1 MRKLTIVVGL
11 LAVAAL
17 AIATAVAFGD
27 HGHGRGNHGG
37 NNFRAELNGYN
48 EVVGGPGASSTG
60 SISTT
65 GHGRLKLRIFDDH
78 LHYVLDYSDL
88 SGGTTCCAHIH
99 FAQQHVSGGVSA
111 FLCGGGGKPAC
122 PADGTPV
129 VGTIVAADVVGPAN
143 QGITAGQ
150 FAELV
155 RALRN
160 GNTYANVHTAT
171 FASGEIRG
179 QIR

>member
-1 MRKLTIVVGL
+1 MNHMSRLLGIGGL
-11 LAVAAL
+11 AL
-17 AIATAVAFGD
+17 ALASAPSSARATEIFTADLLGAEETPAISTQ
-27 HGHGRGNHGG
+27 GRGFFVGVLNDAGTSLAFTLLYFGLEGG
-37 NNFRAELNGYN
+37 AAA
-48 EVVGGPGASSTG
+48 V
-60 SISTT
+60 
-65 GHGRLKLRIFDDH
+65 
-78 LHYVLDYSDL
+78 
-88 SGGTTCCAHIH
+88 AHIH
-99 FAQQHVSGGVSA
+99 LGQTSVAGGVSA

-122 PADGTPV
+122 PAGGTPV

>member
-1 MRKLTIVVGL
+1 MRSIARFLGVGGL
-11 LAVAAL
+11 SLAL
-17 AIATAVAFGD
+17 AA
-27 HGHGRGNHGG
+27 
-37 NNFRAELNGYN
+37 
-48 EVVGGPGASSTG
+48 GASSAGAAEIFTADLLG
-60 SISTT
+60 GEETPAISTQ
-65 GHGRLKLRIFDDH
+65 GRGFFVG
-78 LHYVLDYSDL
+78 VLNDAGTSLAFTLLYFGL
-88 SGGTTCCAHIH
+88 EGGAAAVAHIH
-99 FAQQHVSGGVSA
+99 IGQKDVAGGVSA

-171 FASGEIRG
+171 FANGEVRG